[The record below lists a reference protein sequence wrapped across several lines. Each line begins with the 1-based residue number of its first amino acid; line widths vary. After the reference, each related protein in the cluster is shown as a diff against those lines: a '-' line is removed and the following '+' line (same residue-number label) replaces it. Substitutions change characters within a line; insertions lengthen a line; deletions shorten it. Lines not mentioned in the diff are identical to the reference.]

1 MVDYELLEGYSLGY
15 VVFHDWCDGGWSS
28 GAGIGQVKNKCG
40 DIVNVN
46 VT

>member
-1 MVDYELLEGYSLGY
+1 MVDYALFEGYSLGY

-28 GAGIGQVKNKCG
+28 GAGIGQIKNKCS
-40 DIVNVN
+40 DIVNVK